1 MASLSTTMTAAV
13 ERGMRLA
20 SVEFAIDVIRQ
31 LNSEGVL
38 TCGVDEAMK
47 LFDFDG
53 VSVVSSRSKA
63 SKKRESAKASRGGE
77 KKSSKPQITA
87 KPSVVLPFCGVIVND
102 WCAGVKFNHGL
113 HTQCTQG
120 RCKGDRYCK
129 TCRKH
134 ADNSATGKPPYGDI
148 EDRAKYGVDYRD
160 PKGKLTLPYAN
171 IVEKMG
177 INIDAAHAAAATLSW
192 TIPEEQL
199 VKRVAKRGR
208 PAKSAAVSDTD
219 SETDGE
225 TSTKKKRGRPAK
237 AKAVKAQTQEDQIA
251 QLVAEAYAETALD
264 TPKVVKKVAKKAKKP
279 KKPKMT
285 AEEKAAAKLAKKEAA
300 EKVKAEKKAAKE
312 AEKAAAKQAKEAEK
326 AAAKQAKKEAAEKV
340 KAEKKAA
347 AKQAKEAEKAAA
359 KQAKK
364 EAAEKVKAEKKAA
377 KEAEKLAKKEAA
389 AKLKAEKLAAK
400 KLEKEQ
406 KAAAKLAAKAE
417 KLAQAKAKAAEKKAA
432 KKSKTAQLKAPVA
445 EVKPVEKTDEEV
457 DLFLGTDDVAA
468 VAQQS
473 VMPKSEE
480 LEFEEIDAA
489 DSSDEEDD
497 EGLELSET
505 MTVAGVEY
513 FFTEQDG
520 QTILFTKAGEPVGIY
535 DAETDTVQECEF
547 DDE

>member
-1 MASLSTTMTAAV
+1 MVSTKEASNKVLASLSTTMTAAV

-63 SKKRESAKASRGGE
+63 
-77 KKSSKPQITA
+77 PQITA

-148 EDRAKYGVDYRD
+148 EDRANYGVDYRD
-160 PKGKLTLPYAN
+160 PKGKLTIPYAN

-192 TIPEEQL
+192 TIPAEQL

-225 TSTKKKRGRPAK
+225 
-237 AKAVKAQTQEDQIA
+237 
-251 QLVAEAYAETALD
+251 
-264 TPKVVKKVAKKAKKP
+264 
-279 KKPKMT
+279 
-285 AEEKAAAKLAKKEAA
+285 KLTLR
-300 EKVKAEKKAAKE
+300 
-312 AEKAAAKQAKEAEK
+312 QH
-326 AAAKQAKKEAAEKV
+326 
-340 KAEKKAA
+340 
-347 AKQAKEAEKAAA
+347 
-359 KQAKK
+359 
-364 EAAEKVKAEKKAA
+364 
-377 KEAEKLAKKEAA
+377 
-389 AKLKAEKLAAK
+389 
-400 KLEKEQ
+400 
-406 KAAAKLAAKAE
+406 
-417 KLAQAKAKAAEKKAA
+417 
-432 KKSKTAQLKAPVA
+432 
-445 EVKPVEKTDEEV
+445 
-457 DLFLGTDDVAA
+457 
-468 VAQQS
+468 
-473 VMPKSEE
+473 
-480 LEFEEIDAA
+480 
-489 DSSDEEDD
+489 
-497 EGLELSET
+497 
-505 MTVAGVEY
+505 
-513 FFTEQDG
+513 
-520 QTILFTKAGEPVGIY
+520 
-535 DAETDTVQECEF
+535 
-547 DDE
+547 

>member
-77 KKSSKPQITA
+77 KKSSKAKRTG
-87 KPSVVLPFCGVIVND
+87 KPSVVLPFCGVIVDD

-160 PKGKLTLPYAN
+160 PKGKLTIPYAN

-192 TIPEEQL
+192 TIPAEQL

-219 SETDGE
+219 SDTDGE

-237 AKAVKAQTQEDQIA
+237 AKVVKAQTQEDQIA

-279 KKPKMT
+279 KMT
-285 AEEKAAAKLAKKEAA
+285 AEEKAAAKL
-300 EKVKAEKKAAKE
+300 
-312 AEKAAAKQAKEAEK
+312 
-326 AAAKQAKKEAAEKV
+326 
-340 KAEKKAA
+340 
-347 AKQAKEAEKAAA
+347 
-359 KQAKK
+359 AKK

-400 KLEKEQ
+400 KLEKKQ

-432 KKSKTAQLKAPVA
+432 KKSKTAQLKVPVA
-445 EVKPVEKTDEEV
+445 EVKPVEKTVEEA
-457 DLFLGTDDVAA
+457 DLFLGTDDVAAAA